1 MNPFNYY
8 VTLKIAIKK
17 QNKEKEVCL
26 KYAKPCNPWRT
37 IYIYIYISTILQNKE
52 EKINLINKIRV
63 GVNSTLKVLYKNKK
77 EDIVLE
83 N

>member
-1 MNPFNYY
+1 MQNL
-8 VTLKIAIKK
+8 VTPGT
-17 QNKEKEVCL
+17 V
-26 KYAKPCNPWRT
+26 
-37 IYIYIYISTILQNKE
+37 YIYIYISTILQNKE

-63 GVNSTLKVLYKNKK
+63 GENSTLKVLYKNKK